1 MVLLTKNFIDA
12 FEFVFHYV
20 VGLSFSLNT
29 VYLCIAIIVYLL
41 LLSLASIKP
50 TRHISEKLLLSLV

>member
-1 MVLLTKNFIDA
+1 VLLTRNFTDA

-20 VGLSFSLNT
+20 VGLSFSLKT

-41 LLSLASIKP
+41 LLLASIKL
-50 TRHISEKLLLSLV
+50 TRQISEKLLLSLV